1 MVKMAKRRRA
11 KQDKP
16 ARLLAMDTTADV
28 QRELVGTVEAAEIL
42 GLRTEYV
49 RQLAR
54 DGEIWSDH
62 RFGQRCPVYDAI
74 ELRERAARMAAERA
88 AGKRP
93 GRPPHSDA

>member
-1 MVKMAKRRRA
+1 MAKKRRA
-11 KQDKP
+11 KQDTP
-16 ARLLAMDTTADV
+16 AKLLAVDMATDTE
-28 QRELVGTVEAAEIL
+28 RELVGTAEAAQIL
-42 GLRTEYV
+42 GLRPEYV

-74 ELRERAARMAAERA
+74 ELRERASRIAAERA

-93 GRPPHSDA
+93 GRPPHSGA